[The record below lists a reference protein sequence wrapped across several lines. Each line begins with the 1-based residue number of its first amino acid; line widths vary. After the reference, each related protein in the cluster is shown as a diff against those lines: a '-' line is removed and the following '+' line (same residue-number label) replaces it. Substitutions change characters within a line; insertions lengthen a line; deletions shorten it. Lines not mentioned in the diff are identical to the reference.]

1 MNFNFNFLYSQVFMT
16 LVVLPLPRAVPG
28 KVDSAVCKQNTADQE
43 NLSEIVRCLGD
54 SFQFSERESKGRGI
68 EKLSKHLGL

>member
-43 NLSEIVRCLGD
+43 NLSEIVRFLVIL
-54 SFQFSERESKGRGI
+54 SNFLNVRVKG
-68 EKLSKHLGL
+68 EE

>member
-1 MNFNFNFLYSQVFMT
+1 MT

-43 NLSEIVRCLGD
+43 NLSEIVRFLVIL
-54 SFQFSERESKGRGI
+54 SNFLNVRVKG
-68 EKLSKHLGL
+68 EE